1 MYEIGTQIADMH
13 YGPPENDYDGNPIK
27 VTNIVQFRLDGSDYL
42 LKSILQELG
51 SKKHRPAIIDGEAI
65 DNPYWKPHPDVT
77 CVDNKYA
84 TVVGMDDWNNTYQ
97 AMWTWDD
104 RYIGILEFKVLERT
118 PIE

>member
-13 YGPPENDYDGNPIK
+13 YGTPENDYDGNPIK
-27 VTNIVQFRLDGSDYL
+27 VTNIVEFRLDGSDYL
-42 LKSILQELG
+42 LRSILKELG
-51 SKKHRPAIIDGEAI
+51 SAKHSM
-65 DNPYWKPHPDVT
+65 DNPYWKSHPDVT

-97 AMWTWDD
+97 AMWTWDN
-104 RYIGILEFKVLERT
+104 RYIGILEFEVLERT